1 MVIPMSGTGALGAK
15 EIFEKL
21 GAVMDVKRI
30 SPLFHCIER
39 AMGSWAAFV
48 ESGVHGELPEIILCP
63 YTC

>member
-39 AMGSWAAFV
+39 AMGSRAAFV